1 MYVNG
6 SEEFNKAIDDTVNTA
21 LHHRLVFTYD
31 NSVIESISKLN
42 GYISSNN
49 TSELQIGTT
58 KMSYLLIDFFN
69 RPSARYDYVKTY
81 MIVRS

>member
-21 LHHRLVFTYD
+21 LHHRLVFTDD

-42 GYISSNN
+42 GYISV
-49 TSELQIGTT
+49 I
-58 KMSYLLIDFFN
+58 
-69 RPSARYDYVKTY
+69 R
-81 MIVRS
+81 